1 MSALLCSPLP
11 IEARITVPKRAG
23 IEWDELPCSLDF
35 DALLP
40 SWAQPLCQPLVYTA
54 PPPRSW
60 VVTNT
65 PSSTFEFDPLL
76 RLRMLDSVLC
86 NRCPVNEFRLPL
98 APVAGK
104 DSRIATLKNDV
115 VRLWDSEGGSLVK
128 SVHLPKGYGGPVS
141 AFDVDWESK
150 VGALGR
156 MGGLVSV
163 ANLESAVYEKSFETQ
178 QPVVQAVSL
187 DKSSLARTMFT
198 GQFVS
203 HSNIL
208 HHLLLFLAC

>member
-156 MGGLVSV
+156 M
-163 ANLESAVYEKSFETQ
+163 VYEKSFETQ